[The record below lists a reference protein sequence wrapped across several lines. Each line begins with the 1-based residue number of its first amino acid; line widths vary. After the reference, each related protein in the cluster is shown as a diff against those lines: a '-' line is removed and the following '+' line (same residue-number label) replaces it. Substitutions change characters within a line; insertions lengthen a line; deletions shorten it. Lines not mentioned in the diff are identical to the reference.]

1 MCSHEGWCAACCP
14 QAKAL
19 HKLSAQ
25 LSWLRHPFSPAAAA
39 AAASVPW
46 GSLAWLGAALGAPRM
61 GLALQ
66 WKCLVAV
73 LPLVAAAQRTL
84 LYKLGLGRPEKPA
97 VGRSTELDASYRQP
111 KPAGASTSLDSGI
124 HVDSSSSSKAAQ
136 AQTEAAALAAVS
148 GASVAA
154 AAYSL
159 SELADGVEPCGA
171 SFMSFLHTTDLP
183 PTSVW
188 RLLQA
193 APLLVSLLWGAL
205 FWAAAQAVQWGIWA
219 FRAWGWSQAGVA

>member
-1 MCSHEGWCAACCP
+1 
-14 QAKAL
+14 
-19 HKLSAQ
+19 
-25 LSWLRHPFSPAAAA
+25 
-39 AAASVPW
+39 
-46 GSLAWLGAALGAPRM
+46 M

-66 WKCLVAV
+66 WKCLLAV

-84 LYKLGLGRPEKPA
+84 LYKLGLGCPERPA
-97 VGRSTELDASYRQP
+97 VGRSAKLDASYRQP
-111 KPAGASTSLDSGI
+111 KPAGASTSLNSGI
-124 HVDSSSSSKAAQ
+124 HVDSSGSSKAAQ
-136 AQTEAAALAAVS
+136 AQIEAAAVAAVS

-159 SELADGVEPCGA
+159 SELADDVEPCGA

-183 PTSVW
+183 PTSIW

-205 FWAAAQAVQWGIWA
+205 FWAAAQAVRWGIWA
-219 FRAWGWSQAGVA
+219 FRAWGWAQSGVA